1 MKMGLMSGN
10 TYLADMHSP
19 PKYDEP
25 TLYGYGETDLIMKAW
40 CKFNTI
46 RCECQLTYAWLT

>member
-1 MKMGLMSGN
+1 MSGN

-19 PKYDEP
+19 PKYVEP
-25 TLYGYGETDLIMKAW
+25 TLCGYGETDLIMKTW